1 VKEPRVKTNKPLAIK
16 GHAERKTNFTAQGA
30 IPVLF
35 APVVDMKN
43 GGSLA
48 IL

>member
-1 VKEPRVKTNKPLAIK
+1 VKEPSVRPNKTLAIK
-16 GHAERKTNFTAQGA
+16 DHAERKTNFMAEGA
-30 IPVLF
+30 DPV